1 MFFLILT
8 GYYYRIIEKTIKIEN
23 KLPEYDNIF
32 LMLIQGFK
40 ITIVE
45 IIYQLIPLILLVLG
59 VILLKFATG
68 NDLFF
73 YGAISLIIIAIILSL
88 LMWFFYIMAINNF
101 IANGGQISKALAFKE
116 IWTLIKSVGLLK
128 YLGTIILFIIIQTII
143 FLAIGIVTG
152 ILSAFSTIAGPFAL
166 FLMSIVGA
174 ISLVANVYCMIF
186 IARGYA
192 LLYLVAQ

>member
-1 MFFLILT
+1 MICIILAFIVFLILT

-73 YGAISLIIIAIILSL
+73 LWSY
-88 LMWFFYIMAINNF
+88 
-101 IANGGQISKALAFKE
+101 
-116 IWTLIKSVGLLK
+116 
-128 YLGTIILFIIIQTII
+128 
-143 FLAIGIVTG
+143 
-152 ILSAFSTIAGPFAL
+152 
-166 FLMSIVGA
+166 
-174 ISLVANVYCMIF
+174 
-186 IARGYA
+186 
-192 LLYLVAQ
+192 